1 MKKVLLVIVIGLFSN
16 NIFAQDVNTIFNG
29 KLTHDAGLSSNT
41 KAADG
46 MMKAMFGEAKVD
58 LKTEV
63 YRYNGSFEDAVENV
77 NPPNDSNVSDSS
89 KQHFAGALNM
99 FVMITESLDP
109 KPMNAA
115 WYEKASAK
123 AREFGDQTGKLWS
136 MTIGENQMENTDNLP
151 VGSKISIRTI
161 SLVSPYFDM
170 DNLKVVEGT
179 WVTEL
184 IATIVVTQDMVIG
197 GSDDFEDEWDKQ
209 EMDMDIDL
217 PEGAHFV
224 SIDDVADAE
233 MMQGD
238 ANYVVE
244 MSTDQVIAF
253 YKNYQKRFFTS
264 LEQSEMAS
272 DDENLMITYMTFLQ
286 HEGDVEVGD
295 DVVNLTILPAPKGL
309 LSDALGRNQGTWT
322 LICVNRWVEEDY

>member
-1 MKKVLLVIVIGLFSN
+1 MRKVLLVIVIGLFSN
-16 NIFAQDVNTIFNG
+16 NIFAQDINTIFNG

-41 KAADG
+41 KAVDG
-46 MMKAMFGEAKVD
+46 MMKALFGEANVD

-77 NPPNDSNVSDSS
+77 NPPNDSNVSGSS
-89 KQHFAGALNM
+89 EQPFAGVLNM
-99 FVMITESLDP
+99 FVMMTESLDP

-115 WYEKASAK
+115 WYEKANAK
-123 AREFGDQTGKLWS
+123 AREFSGQTGNSWS
-136 MTIGENQMENTDNLP
+136 MTIGENKMGNTANLP
-151 VGSKISIRTI
+151 VGSKISTRRI

-170 DNLKVVEGT
+170 DHLKVVEGT

-184 IATIVVTQDMVIG
+184 IVTIVVTQDMVSG
-197 GSDDFEDEWDKQ
+197 GSDDFEDEWDTQ

-224 SIDDVADAE
+224 SIGDVADAE

-244 MSTDQVIAF
+244 MSTDQVVAF
-253 YKNYQKRFFTS
+253 YKKYQKRFITS

-272 DDENLMITYMTFLQ
+272 DD
-286 HEGDVEVGD
+286 
-295 DVVNLTILPAPKGL
+295 
-309 LSDALGRNQGTWT
+309 
-322 LICVNRWVEEDY
+322 